1 MSENGGATAP
11 SSYQIAAG
19 LAALNAEAIGWA
31 LLAFII
37 ADGVM
42 VALFG
47 AAPRV
52 LMHFVFD
59 ALMVHMGLRSML
71 SDGRVAG
78 TAALVGSGGQTPWLF
93 IFRATLLMMPG
104 ILALL
109 MVGGLL
115 MPAFGSS
122 VALAGGVLAGL
133 SAYAVTFSLFGTML
147 ADLADGG
154 RGDPEAALERGRE
167 GFRPVLAL
175 MLAGPVLAEFCLF
188 AASRMADWLNLP
200 EHAMIEGADH
210 LSVVGLV
217 IDTAFLVAGVFV
229 SLLAAAVIGRAWLKR
244 Y

>member
-1 MSENGGATAP
+1 MSENGGSATP

-19 LAALNAEAIGWA
+19 LAFLNAEAIGWA
-31 LLAFII
+31 VLAFVI

-42 VALFG
+42 VAIFG

-59 ALMVHMGLRSML
+59 ALIVHMGLRSML

-78 TAALVGSGGQTPWLF
+78 TAALVREDGQTPWLF

-115 MPAFGSS
+115 MPAFGVSA
-122 VALAGGVLAGL
+122 ALGGGVIAGL
-133 SAYAVTFSLFGTML
+133 SAYAITFSLFGTML

-175 MLAGPVLAEFCLF
+175 MLAGPVLAEFSLF
-188 AASRMADWLNLP
+188 AASRVADWMELP
-200 EHAMIEGADH
+200 ERAIIEGAEH
-210 LSVVGLV
+210 LSVVGLLL
-217 IDTAFLVAGVFV
+217 DTAFLVAGVFV
-229 SLLAAAVIGRAWLKR
+229 SLLASAVIGRAWLRR